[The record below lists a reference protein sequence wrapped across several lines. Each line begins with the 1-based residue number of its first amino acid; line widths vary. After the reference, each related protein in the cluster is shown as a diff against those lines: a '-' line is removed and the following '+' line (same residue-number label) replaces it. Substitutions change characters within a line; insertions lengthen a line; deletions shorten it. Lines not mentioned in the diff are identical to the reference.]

1 MTTPE
6 QHQNEPTLPELAIPQ
21 VAVLQSVQNNIF
33 CDAALQSIGL
43 VIIGQAIT
51 THPDLMDEKTWVN
64 YSITPEDNANWQQFN
79 LRSEP
84 VGHIP
89 VSGVMGN
96 LDFLIETVQG
106 ALLTLV
112 QQEPNTVLAGS
123 MRLNI
128 TITGGDAMDEEP
140 KLQIWLLWISTQLHP
155 LGEKDGQNDKR

>member
-6 QHQNEPTLPELAIPQ
+6 QKQNEPTLPEMAIPQ
-21 VAVLQSVQNNIF
+21 VAVLQSVQNNMF
-33 CDAALQSIGL
+33 CDAALQAIGL

-51 THPDLMDEKTWVN
+51 THPELMDENTWVN
-64 YSITPEDNANWQQFN
+64 HSVTPKDNANWQQFN
-79 LRSEP
+79 LRSKP

-89 VSGVMGN
+89 VSDVMGN

-123 MRLNI
+123 VLLNV
-128 TITGGDAMDEEP
+128 TITGGDAVDEP
-140 KLQIWLLWISTQLHP
+140 KLQIWLVWVSMQLQP

>member
-1 MTTPE
+1 
-6 QHQNEPTLPELAIPQ
+6 
-21 VAVLQSVQNNIF
+21 
-33 CDAALQSIGL
+33 
-43 VIIGQAIT
+43 
-51 THPDLMDEKTWVN
+51 MDEKTWVN